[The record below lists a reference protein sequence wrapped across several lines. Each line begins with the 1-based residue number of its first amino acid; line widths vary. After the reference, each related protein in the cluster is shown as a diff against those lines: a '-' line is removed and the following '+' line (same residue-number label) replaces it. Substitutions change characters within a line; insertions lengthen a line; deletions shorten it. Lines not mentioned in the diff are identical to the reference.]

1 MRTAVLGLALSA
13 LVTASTLLADER
25 VSPQEENSTTFAVV
39 GGHIVGHGKA
49 TLVVRA
55 GRIEEITA
63 AAPSS
68 TLRTVDATGR
78 YLAPAFIDSHVHLAY
93 RFSAPELARGG
104 IAAAVDLAAPMAFL
118 TTDLRPLRTILA
130 GPMVTA
136 PTGYPTRSWGSD
148 GYGLEIRGTQA
159 ARAAVDRLHAAGAR
173 VIKLPVGDATGGGA
187 LSMPK
192 NPAILSDQ
200 EMKAIAD
207 QAHSYGMRVVAHAL
221 NDIDVLRAAVAGV
234 DVLAHTPTDPL
245 SDPTVQAWSGRAVI
259 STLAAFPDLAEPAEN
274 LRRLRAGGATVLY
287 GTDMGYTTFTGIN
300 PQELELL
307 GKAGLD
313 NRAILAAGTT
323 VPAQFWGF
331 GDGLGTLAAGHA
343 ASFLILDADPQHDLP
358 TLSRPVAV
366 YLDGVLL
373 PPITRQSEA
382 EQAADSPH

>member
-1 MRTAVLGLALSA
+1 MRTAVLGLTLST
-13 LVTASTLLADER
+13 LVMASTLWADER
-25 VSPQEENSTTFAVV
+25 VSPQEENITTFAVV

-55 GRIEEITA
+55 GRIEEITS

-68 TLRTVDATGR
+68 ALRGVNATGR

-104 IAAAVDLAAPMAFL
+104 IAAAVDLAAPIAFL
-118 TTDLRPLRTILA
+118 TKDMRPLQTLLA

-136 PTGYPTRSWGSD
+136 LTGYPTRSWGSD
-148 GYGLEIRGTQA
+148 GYGLEISGVQA

-173 VIKLPVGDATGGGA
+173 VIKLPVCDATGGGA

-192 NPAILSDQ
+192 NPSILSDQ

-259 STLAAFPDLAEPAEN
+259 STLSAFPDLTEPAEN

-287 GTDMGYTTFTGIN
+287 GTDMGYTTFPGIN

-307 GKAGLD
+307 GQAGLD
-313 NRAILAAGTT
+313 NGAILAAGTT

-331 GDGLGTLAAGHA
+331 GDGLGTLAAGHT
-343 ASFLILDADPQHDLP
+343 ASFLILDADPQRDLL

-366 YLDGVLL
+366 YLDGVRIYSNTN
-373 PPITRQSEA
+373 PS
-382 EQAADSPH
+382 

>member
-1 MRTAVLGLALSA
+1 MYAAVSGLALSA
-13 LVTASTLLADER
+13 LVMASTLLADER
-25 VSPQEENSTTFAVV
+25 VSAQEESVTTFAVV

-55 GRIEEITA
+55 GRIEEIA
-63 AAPSS
+63 SAAPSN
-68 TLRTVDATGR
+68 TLRTVDANGR

-104 IAAAVDLAAPMAFL
+104 IAAAVDLAAPISLLAK
-118 TTDLRPLRTILA
+118 DLEPLQTLLA

-136 PTGYPTRSWGSD
+136 LTGYPTQSWGSD
-148 GYGLEIRGTQA
+148 GYGLEISGARA
-159 ARAAVDRLHAAGAR
+159 AREAVDRLHTAGAR

-187 LSMPK
+187 LSMAK
-192 NPAILSDQ
+192 NPSILSDQ
-200 EMKAIAD
+200 EMRAIVD

-234 DVLAHTPTDPL
+234 DVLAHTPTESLGDA
-245 SDPTVQAWSGRAVI
+245 TVQAWSGRAVI

-287 GTDMGYTTFTGIN
+287 GTDMGYTTFPGIN

-313 NRAILAAGTT
+313 SQAILAAGTT
-323 VPAQFWGF
+323 IPAQFWCF
-331 GDGLGTLAAGHA
+331 GDGLGTLAPGHA
-343 ASFLILDADPQHDLP
+343 ASFLILDADPERDLL

-366 YLDGVLL
+366 YLDGVQIYSSTN
-373 PPITRQSEA
+373 PS
-382 EQAADSPH
+382 

>member
-1 MRTAVLGLALSA
+1 M
-13 LVTASTLLADER
+13 ASTLLADER
-25 VSPQEENSTTFAVV
+25 VSPQEENITTFAVV

-49 TLVVRA
+49 TLVVRT
-55 GRIEEITA
+55 GRIEEITS

-68 TLRTVDATGR
+68 ALRSVNATGR

-104 IAAAVDLAAPMAFL
+104 IAAAVDLAAPIAFL
-118 TTDLRPLRTILA
+118 TKDMRPLRTMLA

-136 PTGYPTRSWGSD
+136 LTGYPTRSWGSD
-148 GYGLEIRGTQA
+148 GYGLEISGVQA

-192 NPAILSDQ
+192 NPSILSDRD
-200 EMKAIAD
+200 MKAIAD

-245 SDPTVQAWSGRAVI
+245 SDPTVQAWAGRAVI
-259 STLAAFPDLAEPAEN
+259 STLAAFPDLTEPAEN

-287 GTDMGYTTFTGIN
+287 GTDMGYTTFPGIN

-313 NRAILAAGTT
+313 NEAILAAGTT

-331 GDGLGTLAAGHA
+331 GDGLGTLAAGHT
-343 ASFLILDADPQHDLP
+343 ASFIILDADPQRDLL

-366 YLDGVLL
+366 YLDGVRIYSNTN
-373 PPITRQSEA
+373 PS
-382 EQAADSPH
+382 

>member
-1 MRTAVLGLALSA
+1 MHAAVLGLALST
-13 LVTASTLLADER
+13 LVMASTLLADER
-25 VSPQEENSTTFAVV
+25 VSPQEENITPFAVV

-55 GRIEEITA
+55 GRIEEITS
-63 AAPSS
+63 AAPGSA
-68 TLRTVDATGR
+68 LRSVNATGR

-118 TTDLRPLRTILA
+118 TKDMRPLRTILA

-136 PTGYPTRSWGSD
+136 LTGYPTRSWGSD
-148 GYGLEIRGTQA
+148 GYGLEISGVQA
-159 ARAAVDRLHAAGAR
+159 ARAAVDRLHVAGAR

-187 LSMPK
+187 LSMAK
-192 NPAILSDQ
+192 NPSILSDQ
-200 EMKAIAD
+200 EMKAIAE
-207 QAHSYGMRVVAHAL
+207 QAHAYGMRVVAHAL

-245 SDPTVQAWSGRAVI
+245 SDPTVQAWAGRAVI
-259 STLAAFPDLAEPAEN
+259 STLAAFPDLTEPAEN

-287 GTDMGYTTFTGIN
+287 GTDMGYTTFPGIN

-307 GKAGLD
+307 GQAGLD
-313 NRAILAAGTT
+313 NEAILAAGTT

-343 ASFLILDADPQHDLP
+343 ASFLILDADPQRDLL

-366 YLDGVLL
+366 YLDGVRIYSSTN
-373 PPITRQSEA
+373 PS
-382 EQAADSPH
+382 

>member
-1 MRTAVLGLALSA
+1 MYAAVLGLALSA
-13 LVTASTLLADER
+13 LVMASTLLADER
-25 VSPQEENSTTFAVV
+25 VSPQEEKPATFAVV
-39 GGHIVGHGKA
+39 GGHVVGRGKA

-55 GRIEEITA
+55 GRIEEITS
-63 AAPSS
+63 AAPSN
-68 TLRTVDATGR
+68 TLRSVNANGR
-78 YLAPAFIDSHVHLAY
+78 YIAPAFIDSHVHLAY

-104 IAAAVDLAAPMAFL
+104 IAAAVDLAAPISLLAK
-118 TTDLRPLRTILA
+118 DLEPLQTILA

-136 PTGYPTRSWGSD
+136 LTGYPTRSWGSD
-148 GYGLEIRGTQA
+148 GYGLEISGVQA
-159 ARAAVDRLHAAGAR
+159 AREAVDHLHAAGAR

-187 LSMPK
+187 LSMAK
-192 NPAILSDQ
+192 NPSILSDR

-207 QAHSYGMRVVAHAL
+207 QAHAHGMRVVAHAL

-234 DVLAHTPTDPL
+234 DVLAHTPTEPL
-245 SDPTVQAWSGRAVI
+245 SDATVQAWAGRAVI

-274 LRRLRAGGATVLY
+274 LRRLQAGGATVLY
-287 GTDMGYTTFTGIN
+287 GTDMGYTTFPGIN

-313 NRAILAAGTT
+313 SQAILAAGTT

-343 ASFLILDADPQHDLP
+343 ASFLILDADPERDLL

-366 YLDGVLL
+366 YLNGVRL
-373 PPITRQSEA
+373 PPITRQSGT
-382 EQAADSPH
+382 EQETDSPN

>member
-1 MRTAVLGLALSA
+1 MRTAVFGLALST
-13 LVTASTLLADER
+13 LVMVSTLLADER
-25 VSPQEENSTTFAVV
+25 VSPQEENITPFAVV

-55 GRIEEITA
+55 GRIEEITS
-63 AAPSS
+63 AAPSN
-68 TLRTVDATGR
+68 TLRSVNATGR

-104 IAAAVDLAAPMAFL
+104 IAAAVDLAAPIAFL
-118 TTDLRPLRTILA
+118 TKDMRPLQTLLA

-136 PTGYPTRSWGSD
+136 LTGYPTRSWGSD
-148 GYGLEIRGTQA
+148 GYGLEISGVQA
-159 ARAAVDRLHAAGAR
+159 ARAAVDHLHAAGAR

-192 NPAILSDQ
+192 NPSILSDQ

-287 GTDMGYTTFTGIN
+287 GTDMGYTTFPGIN

-307 GKAGLD
+307 GQAGLD
-313 NRAILAAGTT
+313 NEAILAAGTT
-323 VPAQFWGF
+323 IPAQFWGF
-331 GDGLGTLAAGHA
+331 GDGLGTLAAGHT
-343 ASFLILDADPQHDLP
+343 ASFLILDADPQRDLL

-366 YLDGVLL
+366 YLDGVRIYSSTN
-373 PPITRQSEA
+373 PS
-382 EQAADSPH
+382 